1 MERFHLDENPETAE
15 SEDLSMEGPA
25 ARRRPWVAG
34 LLGLLFPGFGHLY
47 IGKPWIGLAV
57 VAGVDTLVLLAA
69 FFGLGTMAGMVALLV
84 IGFGALIATAAH
96 AFVRA
101 KRMATVE
108 LGWYNR
114 WYSLVSLYVGISIVL
129 SQVWSTLIVPNL
141 RYRAFTLPTTSM
153 EPTILRGDRF
163 IVDTWAYRDTLPQR
177 GEIAIFRYPLAPD
190 RDMLK
195 RCVGVP
201 GDDVE
206 IVNKRLLVNGSAV
219 LEPYAQHTDP
229 QTYPSDVGP
238 PSFSSRD
245 NLARLRL
252 PAGGYFFLGDN
263 RDTSLDSRFWGPVA
277 ASTITARP
285 LYFYWS
291 SDTSRI
297 GRTID

>member
-1 MERFHLDENPETAE
+1 MA
-15 SEDLSMEGPA
+15 GPA

-47 IGKPWIGLAV
+47 IGKPLIGLAV
-57 VAGVDTLVLLAA
+57 VAGVDALVLLAA

-84 IGFGALIATAAH
+84 ICFGALVATAAH

-101 KRMATVE
+101 KRMASAE

-114 WYSLVSLYVGISIVL
+114 WYSLVLLYLCVSIVL
-129 SQVWSTLIVPNL
+129 PHVWSSLIVPNL
-141 RYRAFTLPTTSM
+141 RYRAFTFPSTSM

-163 IVDTWAYRDTLPQR
+163 FVDTWAFRDAPPQR
-177 GEIAIFRYPLAPD
+177 GEIAIFRYPPAPD

-195 RCVGVP
+195 RCVAVP
-201 GDDVE
+201 GDEVE
-206 IVNKRLLVNGSAV
+206 IVDKKLLVNGSEV
-219 LEPYAQHTDP
+219 SEPYAQHLDP
-229 QTYPSDVGP
+229 QTYPPDVGP
-238 PSFSSRD
+238 PSLASRD

-252 PAGGYFFLGDN
+252 PTAGYFFLGDN
-263 RDTSLDSRFWGPVA
+263 RDNSLDSRAWGPVD
-277 ASTITARP
+277 ASAIKGRP

-291 SDTSRI
+291 SDRSRI